1 MKSLIKYITI
11 VFIAGGLLQSCET
24 TDLDLRTSP
33 NELAS
38 DQADPNLLLTSVQLA
53 YGTNQ
58 QTFSNVSAELTR
70 IDNMFGRVYFNNYS
84 GATTNGVWAR
94 TYSSGGNGVGDGVQV
109 GILTNLQNLEAL
121 DAANPDLD
129 LSFHIGV
136 AKTLYAHSLMQLVDF
151 LGEAAFTQAGNP
163 AEFPA
168 PVLDDGETVYD
179 GAFALLGEAKNLL
192 EGNPSTL
199 GASDIYYNGDTAK
212 WVKLV
217 GTLQMKYHM
226 MKGQNAQFQAIAAN
240 PANYISSSEDDFFLR
255 YGTSELQPD
264 TRHPDYAADYTPSGA
279 NIYQSNWLMETMLNE
294 GGTADPR
301 IRYYFYRQTD
311 ETPGAG
317 GVEPDEERLACSL
330 AQPPQHY
337 IDGGFTYCSVPN
349 GYWGRSHGNDEG
361 TPPDNFFRTA
371 VGVYPAGGRFDDNSF
386 GNVGLGLGGGGAG
399 IEPIIMSSY
408 IDFWK
413 GYMAGSDAERKAFM
427 LEGID
432 KSITTVQTF
441 GSLDGGADFSFEPD
455 DADIAAY
462 VAEVDAAYDAN
473 PDNVF
478 AEQYFITLYG
488 GATDAWN
495 YYRLTGFPNTLN
507 PSWEPSPGPF
517 PLTIFFPT
525 NEVTTNVNVDQRTS
539 LDQPVFWN
547 SGGCPTCY

>member
-33 NELAS
+33 NELAA

-84 GATTNGVWAR
+84 GATMNGVWAR
-94 TYSSGGNGVGDGVQV
+94 TYSSGGNGVGDPVSV
-109 GILTNLQNLEAL
+109 GILTNLQNLENL
-121 DAANPDLD
+121 DASNPDLD

-151 LGEAAFTQAGNP
+151 LGEAAFTQAGQP

-179 GAFALLGEAKNLL
+179 GAFALLGEAKNLMS
-192 EGNPSTL
+192 GDPSTL
-199 GASDIYYNGDTAK
+199 GAVDIYFGGDTEK
-212 WVKLV
+212 WVKLI

-240 PANYISSSEDDFFLR
+240 EDNYISSSDDDFFLQ

-264 TRHPDYAADYTPSGA
+264 TRHPDYGLDYTPSGA
-279 NIYQSNWLMETMLNE
+279 NIYQANWLMETMLNE

-311 ETPGAG
+311 ETPGAA
-317 GVEPDEERLACSL
+317 GVAPDEERLACSL

-337 IDGGFTYCSVPN
+337 VDGGFTYCSVPN

-386 GNVGLGLGGGGAG
+386 DNVGLGLGGGGAG

-408 IDFWK
+408 VDFWK

-427 LEGID
+427 LEGLD
-432 KSITTVQTF
+432 KSIETVSDY
-441 GSLDGGADFSFEPD
+441 GSLDSSADLTFEPD
-455 DADIAAY
+455 EDDIDAY
-462 VAEVDAAYDAN
+462 LAEVGAAYDAD

-488 GATDAWN
+488 GATEAWN

-507 PSWEPSPGPF
+507 PSWEASPGPF
-517 PLTIFFPT
+517 PLAIFFPT
-525 NEVTTNVNVDQRTS
+525 NEVTTNVNVSQRTS
-539 LDQPVFWN
+539 LDEPVFWN
-547 SGGCPTCY
+547 PGGCPTCY